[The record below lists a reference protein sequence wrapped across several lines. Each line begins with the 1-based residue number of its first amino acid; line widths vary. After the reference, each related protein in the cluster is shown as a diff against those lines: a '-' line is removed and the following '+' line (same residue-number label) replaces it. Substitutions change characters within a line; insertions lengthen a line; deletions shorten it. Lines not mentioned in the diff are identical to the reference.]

1 MNHPLVP
8 ALRDIEILF
17 RPFAHR
23 KLKLKGRIVMAP
35 SGGQTESAGSIPTAV
50 EQYYRLR
57 AEHDI
62 ALIITEPLAIDD
74 PAAAIAANSPAF
86 TGGTALRRWKSICRA
101 VHAYDCK
108 IAPQLYHAGMAR
120 DTESFSSPAAVPPV
134 GPSGIHPVTLQ
145 PITEPMNR
153 QRMDEIKSS
162 FGRAAAYAKLLGFD
176 AVEIQGSGGFLIDQ
190 FLWKE
195 TNQRTDEYGGSI
207 AGRVRFACEVVHAV
221 RKAVGRNFPIIFRIA
236 QWKPGHQDARLVN
249 TAHELEELLHPLS
262 EAGVDIFHCS
272 ATHYARPALEGN
284 PLTLAA
290 WVRLLTGKPT
300 ICIGGIE
307 HNAPHLART
316 LDELIRLIRANTFD
330 LLALEQALHHDP
342 AWVSKLRH
350 GE

>member
-1 MNHPLVP
+1 MNNHLVP

-23 KLKLKGRIVMAP
+23 KLQLKGRIVMAP
-35 SGGQTESAGSIPTAV
+35 ASGQIATGGSIPPAI

-62 ALIITEPLAIDD
+62 ALIISEPLATDD
-74 PAAAIAANSPAF
+74 PAAAVSVDSPSFA
-86 TGGTALRRWKSICRA
+86 GGATLRRWKSICRA
-101 VHAYDCK
+101 VHAFDCK
-108 IAPQLYHAGMAR
+108 IAPQLYHAGLAR
-120 DTESFSSPAAVPPV
+120 NAESFNAPDAISPV
-134 GPSGIHPVTLQ
+134 GPSGIHPVSLQ
-145 PITEPMNR
+145 QITEPISR
-153 QRMDEIKSS
+153 RRMEEIKAS
-162 FGRAAAYAKLLGFD
+162 FGRAAANAKLLGFD

-195 TNQRTDEYGGSI
+195 TNQRSDEYGGSI
-207 AGRVRFACEVVHAV
+207 GGRVRFACEVVHAV
-221 RKAVGRNFPIIFRIA
+221 RKSVGRNFPIIFRIA

-249 TAHELEELLHPLS
+249 TAHELGELLHPLS

-272 ATHYARPALEGN
+272 ATHFARPALEGN

-300 ICIGGIE
+300 ISAGGIE
-307 HNAPHLART
+307 HPSPPHVRT
-316 LDELIRLIRANTFD
+316 LDSLIRLLHANAFD
-330 LLALEQALHHDP
+330 LIAIENALHHDP
-342 AWVSKLRH
+342 AWASKLRS